1 MNKNKIYNYIDD
13 NLDTHIQNIQSWVKQ
28 KSVSWD
34 NLGMDDASKMVFESF
49 KKLGCKEVEYIEAI
63 DSAVV
68 IPYLVAA
75 IKDLEARIKT
85 LEG

>member
-34 NLGMDDASKMVFESF
+34 NLGMDDASKMDEAS
-49 KKLGCKEVEYIEAI
+49 KWMRPQKLRRPQKWVR
-63 DSAVV
+63 
-68 IPYLVAA
+68 PQ
-75 IKDLEARIKT
+75 
-85 LEG
+85 